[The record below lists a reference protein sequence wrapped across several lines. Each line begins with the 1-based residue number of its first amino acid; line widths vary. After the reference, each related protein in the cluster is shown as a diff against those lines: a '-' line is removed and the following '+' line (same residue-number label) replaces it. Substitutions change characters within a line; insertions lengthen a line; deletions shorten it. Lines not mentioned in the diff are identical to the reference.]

1 MFLKKVD
8 KLVLKAYLGPF
19 LLTLAVVAFIFLTQH
34 MTRYLD
40 DLVGKDLDLETVGRL
55 LFYFTL
61 TLLPLSLP
69 LAVLLSCLIAFGNL
83 GQHFELTAL
92 KSGGISLLRV
102 LSPIFIFIVFVTFGS
117 FALNNY
123 IVPWSNLQAYSLL
136 YDIKQQKP
144 SLNLKEGSFYAG
156 LPNFSMKVNHKY
168 PDNITLKDI
177 MIYDHRSA
185 KGNTDMIL
193 ADSGKM
199 YTIMNE
205 SYLVME
211 LYKGKSYHQ
220 GGSGSAKSVE
230 QTPKINSEEFNRID
244 FRQSKLIFSL
254 ESFERNETDQ
264 KLFLHNKIMKNT
276 QQLGQDIDSMQRL
289 EDTMEVKAISYVMAS
304 SRYLL
309 NELIYDTLLNRELI
323 QSWKSID
330 AITGQFDQEKKQKLI
345 LNDAVNLAKGL
356 KTIIYSRSENYNN
369 NHRSISQYQVEK
381 YRKYTHAVAC
391 FIMFLIG
398 APLGAII
405 KKGGLGVPVLISIIF
420 FIIFYVFTIAG
431 EKWTKD
437 SIVTAD
443 IGMWMANFILFFIGL
458 FFLRQARNDSRLL
471 EWDVYLIWIDKIKQL
486 FKKKK

>member
-8 KLVLKAYLGPF
+8 KLVLKAYFGPF
-19 LLTLAVVAFIFLTQH
+19 ILTLAVVAFIFLTQH

-102 LSPIFIFIVFVTFGS
+102 LAPIFIFIVFVSFGS
-117 FALNNY
+117 FGLNNY

-144 SLNLKEGSFYAG
+144 SLNLKEGSFYGG

-168 PDNITLKDI
+168 PDDVTLKDI

-220 GGSGSAKSVE
+220 GGNVKNVE
-230 QTPKINSEEFNRID
+230 QQQTANSEEFVRND
-244 FRQSKLIFSL
+244 FQQSKLIFSL

-276 QQLGQDIDSMQRL
+276 QQLKQDVDSMQRL
-289 EDTMEVKAISYVMAS
+289 EDTMEVKAVSYVMAS
-304 SRYLL
+304 SQYLL
-309 NELIYDTLLNRELI
+309 NELMNDTLLNWELH
-323 QSWKSID
+323 QSWESID
-330 AITGQFDQEKKQKLI
+330 GITEQFEHERSQKLI
-345 LNDAVNLAKGL
+345 LNDAVSLTKNL

-369 NHRSISQYQVEK
+369 NHRNINQYEVER

-420 FIIFYVFTIAG
+420 FIIFYVFTITG

-437 SIVTAD
+437 SIVVAD
-443 IGMWMANFILFFIGL
+443 VGMWMANFILFFIGL

-471 EWDVYLIWIDKIKQL
+471 EWDVYLIWIDKVKQL